1 MKRKTIA
8 VCVTG
13 YNWEYETNV
22 VNAMKD
28 RCFELDINLLVF
40 ASLIKKPEL
49 SSGRVLHESII
60 SGEVE
65 IFNLINYELVDGV
78 VILGDSIISEEVIY
92 SISAKAKKHGIPVVN
107 INDPDH
113 KLQKNII
120 LSDSRAMEFV
130 MRHLVE
136 DHGLRRINFIGGFPG
151 NLQTEERLGAY
162 KKILTEHNIPIEEE
176 RIAYGEFWKK
186 ATECTEQFLAADELP
201 EAIVCASDTMA
212 FFCMDCI
219 KAHGYRIPE
228 DIVVTGFDGVAD
240 CEVYQPSLTTVR
252 RAFRNAGIAAVD
264 ILKNTWDGIN
274 VPDVVEIDSVL
285 VQNHSCGCFAADF
298 EEAGDFHTKRYG
310 FRNKAMEINYYI
322 LEANTNFP
330 NAKNSREL
338 YNEATKARYY
348 FSLNKLFLCICADIE
363 DGNHTFNSDENLSY
377 RGLDSTMISMIKE
390 DDVPIGTRFPASKLV
405 PVDILNGE
413 KARFFAF
420 SPIYFKNKS
429 LGYIAYEPKKMQGA
443 GDFFATWL
451 VTISNNAGIFYMK
464 NELEDVVDKLEN
476 LYIRDPLTGLYNR
489 RGMEKL
495 GKRLLEQVTAN
506 NGNLTIICV
515 DIDGLKPIND
525 NYGHEAGDN
534 AIIQTANAIKAAVPR
549 GSVCTRTGGD
559 EYCVMLSSNSD
570 EETAEYLRDI
580 DDFLSE
586 YNDGSR
592 LPYKVGCSCGFC
604 SLSAESIDS
613 VDSMIKIADANMYQ
627 QKAAKKA
634 NRI

>member
-13 YNWEYETNV
+13 YNWEYETKV
-22 VNAMKD
+22 VNAMKE
-28 RCFELDINLLVF
+28 RCAELDINLLAF
-40 ASLIKKPEL
+40 ATLLKKPEL
-49 SSGRVLHESII
+49 NSNRTLHESII
-60 SGEVE
+60 RGEVE
-65 IFNLINYELVDGV
+65 IFNLMNYDLIDGIA
-78 VILGDSIISEEVIY
+78 ILGDSIISEEVIY
-92 SISAKAKKHGIPVVN
+92 NISAKAKKHKIPVVN

-120 LSDSRAMEFV
+120 LSDKIAMEFV

-136 DHGLRRINFIGGFPG
+136 DHGLRKINFIGGFPG
-151 NLQTEERLGAY
+151 NLQTEERLNAY
-162 KKILTEHNIPIEEE
+162 KKILAEHNIPIEED
-176 RIAYGEFWKK
+176 RIAYGEFWTK
-186 ATECTEQFLAADELP
+186 ASECTEKFLEAKELP

-212 FFCMDCI
+212 FFCMDTV
-219 KAHGYRIPE
+219 KAKGYRIPE
-228 DIVVTGFDGVAD
+228 DIVVTGFDGLAD
-240 CEVYQPSLTTVR
+240 CEVYNPSLTTVR
-252 RAFRNAGIAAVD
+252 RAFHNAGVAAVD
-264 ILKNTWDGIN
+264 ILKDTWEGKNT
-274 VPDVVEIDSVL
+274 PDILEVDSML
-285 VQNHSCGCFAADF
+285 VRNHSCGCQTKAY
-298 EEAGDFHTKRYG
+298 EEDENFYTARFGY
-310 FRNKAMEINYYI
+310 RNKAMEINYYI

-330 NAKNSREL
+330 NARNSKEL

-348 FSLNKLFLCICADIE
+348 FSLNKLFVCICADIE
-363 DGNHTFNSDENLSY
+363 DGSHSFDFEESEGYHGLSD
-377 RGLDSTMISMIKE
+377 TMISMIKE
-390 DDVPIGTRFPASKLV
+390 DHIPIGTRFPAAKLV

-420 SPIYFKNKS
+420 SPIYFKNKV
-429 LGYIAYEPKKMQGA
+429 LGYIAYEPHQMQGA

-464 NELEDVVDKLEN
+464 NELEDVVEKLEN

-495 GKRLLEQVTAN
+495 SRKLVEQVCMN
-506 NGNLTIICV
+506 DSRLTIICV

-525 NYGHEAGDN
+525 TYGHEAGDN
-534 AIIQTANAIKAAVPR
+534 AIVQTANAIKAAVPR

-559 EYCVMLSSNSD
+559 EYCIMLSSNNDD
-570 EETAEYLRDI
+570 EVLECLNDI
-580 DDFLSE
+580 ADFLDE
-586 YNDGSR
+586 YNEGSR
-592 LPYKVGCSCGFC
+592 LPYKVGCSCGHY
-604 SLSAESIDS
+604 SVPAVNIES